1 MKLSYETIFNAV
13 VELLTRTGVA
23 DDVARTVAESLVR
36 ANARGIHSH
45 GVKYLKMI
53 TARINAGQM
62 EIADNPAVVEV
73 SRANALVDGKNGIG
87 QVAAALAMQQSI
99 ESARAY
105 GIAMTLV
112 RNTNNI
118 GFLSNYPMMAA
129 SEEMIGICACNAAS
143 SISLWGGME
152 PVLGSNPI
160 SLAFPTDGEYP
171 LVMDLSVSNVAR
183 GKIRE
188 AERLGKP
195 IPPTWAFGPDG
206 NPTEDPAEA
215 LKGVLM
221 PIGGPKGV
229 ALAIAVDILA
239 GVLSGSKYSKAVK
252 TFHKLTGATGVGAF
266 FLAIDPSAFID
277 PTLLKQLLGKY
288 IVEIKDIEKAQNVD
302 ELYLPGE
309 IENAK
314 EALSRAEG
322 IDLDE
327 GTVEMVD
334 ELLAEAGSDLRLG

>member
-1 MKLSYETIFNAV
+1 MKLTYDTLFDAV
-13 VELLTRTGVA
+13 VTILTGNGVREDA
-23 DDVARTVAESLVR
+23 ARVMAESLVR

-53 TARINAGQM
+53 TARIKAGMM
-62 EIADNPAVVEV
+62 EISQQPAVIQA
-73 SRANALVDGKNGIG
+73 SRGISLVDGKNGPG
-87 QVAAALAMQQSI
+87 QVAANLAMEQTL
-99 ESARAY
+99 ERAAEY

-118 GFLSNYPMMAA
+118 GFLSFYSMMAA
-129 SEEMIGICACNAAS
+129 SRDMIGICACNAAS

-160 SLAFPTDGEYP
+160 SLAFPTDGELP

-188 AERLGKP
+188 ADRLGNK

-206 NPTEDPAEA
+206 QPTEDPAEA

-239 GVLSGSKYSKAVK
+239 GVLSGSKYSRDVK
-252 TFHKLTGATGVGAF
+252 TFHKLTGETGVGAF
-266 FLAIDPSAFID
+266 FIAIDPKEFIA
-277 PTLLKQLLGKY
+277 PSLLKTLLSEYMGN
-288 IVEIKDIEKAQNVD
+288 IKNIEKAENVD
-302 ELYLPGE
+302 QLYLPGE
-309 IENAK
+309 IENGK
-314 EALSRAEG
+314 EAASREAG
-322 IDLDE
+322 IDLDA
-327 GTVEMVD
+327 GTVEMMN
-334 ELLAEAGSDLRLG
+334 EFLAEAGSDVRLG

>member
-1 MKLSYETIFNAV
+1 MKLSYDEIFDAV
-13 VELLTRTGVA
+13 VELLTKSGVEQNA
-23 DDVARTVAESLVR
+23 SRTVAESLVR

-53 TARINAGQM
+53 TARINAEMM
-62 EIADNPAVVEV
+62 EISDQPTVIKA
-73 SRANALVDGKNGIG
+73 SRAVSLVDGKNGIG
-87 QVAAALAMQQSI
+87 QVAASMAMNQSI
-99 ESARAY
+99 EKAREY
-105 GIAMTLV
+105 GVAMTFV

-118 GFLSNYPMMAA
+118 GFLSNYAMMAA
-129 SEEMIGICACNAAS
+129 SHDMIGICACNAAS

-152 PVLGSNPI
+152 TVLGSNPI
-160 SLAFPTDGEYP
+160 SLAFPTDGDFP

-188 AERLGKP
+188 ADRLGNK

-239 GVLSGSKYSKAVK
+239 GVISGSKYSKDVK

-266 FLAIDPSAFID
+266 FLAVDPSEFIA
-277 PTLLKQLLGKY
+277 PAMLKQILSKY
-288 IVEIKDIEKAQNVD
+288 IVDIKDIEKAENVA

-309 IENAK
+309 IENGK
-314 EALSRAEG
+314 EAVSRAAG

-327 GTVEMVD
+327 GTVEMVNG
-334 ELLAEAGSDLRLG
+334 LLAEADSEVRLG